1 MSIMFVI
8 EMYAETKYRYTS
20 HWSAFRAN
28 FRVDER
34 RRARTFDDF
43 LQSIKWEGEV
53 IFKKRL

>member
-43 LQSIKWEGEV
+43 LQSIKWEGGSD
-53 IFKKRL
+53 F